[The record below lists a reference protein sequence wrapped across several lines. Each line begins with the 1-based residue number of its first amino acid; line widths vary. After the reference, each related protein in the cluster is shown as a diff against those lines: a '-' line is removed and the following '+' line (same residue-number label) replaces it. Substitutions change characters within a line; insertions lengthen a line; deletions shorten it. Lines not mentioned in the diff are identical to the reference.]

1 MSEKKEYAANK
12 NLKKEENHLD
22 TDSCDFHCSE
32 NKNSTTN
39 DQTCSID
46 EQNHDN
52 FCSCCSGDLLEEKDP
67 LWKRKHFMVIVIS
80 SITFVLGLYFDFF
93 TPYSNLAQIL
103 FLLVVAIS
111 GYNTIKSG
119 LKSILKGRFTI
130 NILISLAAL
139 GAFFIGE
146 GAEGASVLLLFYVAE
161 YLEDY
166 ASGRARKSIKSLL
179 ELAPVKALVR
189 KNGEMVKMNIEEV
202 NVHDIV
208 VVKPGDKIPVD
219 GKIIEGLS
227 HVNQAAITGES
238 IPISKKIGDD
248 VFAGTINE
256 EGYLEVEVNKK
267 STETVISKII
277 DLVKEAQNKKS
288 KTEIFIERFARYYT
302 PAVIL
307 MAVMVVLVPTFIL
320 GQSFEIWFYRAL
332 VLLVVSCPCALAIST
347 PVAMVSGITAAT
359 KKGLLI
365 KGGEFMEEMQ
375 NIETVVFDKTGTLT
389 MGKLEVTDVIS
400 INDYTSQEILS
411 IATALESKSQH
422 PLARAI
428 LSHAKKQSLITN
440 NNSVSGDKAHN
451 KSFDVKEF
459 ESLTGKGLKGKIDN
473 DTFYI
478 GQKSLFKDL
487 DLSPEWDKHVKP
499 KIIDLENQGKTAII
513 LGTDKKLM
521 GILGLMD
528 KIRDDSI
535 ATIQKL
541 KQMNIHTMMLTG
553 DNEGTAQS
561 ISSSIGLDEYRSNL
575 LPQDKLEIVEKL
587 LKEGKHVAMVG
598 DGVNDAPA
606 LARSSIGIAMGVA
619 GSDVAIETADVA
631 LMNDDISLINYL
643 IDLSKRTM
651 SVVKQNVTASIIIK
665 SSFALMT
672 VFGFVSLWMAVAIGD
687 MGLSLAVIINALRIG
702 SK

>member
-1 MSEKKEYAANK
+1 MSEKKEYAADK
-12 NLKKEENHLD
+12 NLKNEENHLD
-22 TDSCDFHCSE
+22 KDSCDCNCGE
-32 NKNSTTN
+32 NKTSTIN

-46 EQNHDN
+46 EENHDN

-80 SITFVLGLYFDFF
+80 SITFGLGLYFDFF

-103 FLLVVAIS
+103 FLLVVIIS

-119 LKSILKGRFTI
+119 LKSLLKGRFTI

-238 IPISKKIGDD
+238 IPISKKIGDT

-288 KTEIFIERFARYYT
+288 KTELFIERFARYYT
-302 PAVIL
+302 PSVIL

-320 GQSFEIWFYRAL
+320 GQSFETWFYRAL

-375 NIETVVFDKTGTLT
+375 NIETIVFDKTGTLT
-389 MGKLEVTDVIS
+389 MGKLEVTDVMS
-400 INDYTSQEILS
+400 INDYTSNEILS
-411 IATALESKSQH
+411 IAMALESKSQH

-428 LSHAKKQSLITN
+428 INYAKKQSLKTI
-440 NNSVSGDKAHN
+440 NNSVNDN
-451 KSFDVKEF
+451 KSFKVKEF
-459 ESLTGKGLKGKIDN
+459 KSLTGKGLKGKIDN

-521 GILGLMD
+521 GIFGLMD
-528 KIRDDSI
+528 KIRDNSI
-535 ATIQKL
+535 TTVDKL

-575 LPQDKLEIVEKL
+575 LPQDKVEIVEKL

-606 LARSSIGIAMGVA
+606 LARSNIGIAMGVA

-643 IDLSKRTM
+643 MDLSKRTM
-651 SVVKQNVTASIIIK
+651 FVVKQNVTASIIIK

>member
-1 MSEKKEYAANK
+1 
-12 NLKKEENHLD
+12 
-22 TDSCDFHCSE
+22 
-32 NKNSTTN
+32 
-39 DQTCSID
+39 
-46 EQNHDN
+46 
-52 FCSCCSGDLLEEKDP
+52 
-67 LWKRKHFMVIVIS
+67 
-80 SITFVLGLYFDFF
+80 
-93 TPYSNLAQIL
+93 
-103 FLLVVAIS
+103 
-111 GYNTIKSG
+111 
-119 LKSILKGRFTI
+119 
-130 NILISLAAL
+130 
-139 GAFFIGE
+139 
-146 GAEGASVLLLFYVAE
+146 VAE

-189 KNGEMVKMNIEEV
+189 KNGEMIKMNIAEV
-202 NVHDIV
+202 NVHDV
-208 VVKPGDKIPVD
+208 VIVKPGDKIPVD

-307 MAVMVVLVPTFIL
+307 MAIMVVLVPTFIL
-320 GQSFEIWFYRAL
+320 GQSFETWFYRAL

-365 KGGEFMEEMQ
+365 KGGEYMEEMQ
-375 NIETVVFDKTGTLT
+375 NIDTVVFDKTGTLT

-400 INDYTSQEILS
+400 INDYTSNEILS

-428 LSHAKKQSLITN
+428 INYTKKQSLKTTN
-440 NNSVSGDKAHN
+440 NAVNDN
-451 KSFDVKEF
+451 KSFEVKEF
-459 ESLTGKGLKGKIDN
+459 KSLTGKGLKGKNDN

-478 GQKSLFKDL
+478 GQKSLFQNL
-487 DLSPEWDKHVKP
+487 DVSPEWDKQVKP

-513 LGTDKKLM
+513 LGTDKKFM
-521 GILGLMD
+521 GIFGFMD
-528 KIRDDSI
+528 KIRDNSI
-535 ATIQKL
+535 TTVEKL
-541 KQMNIHTMMLTG
+541 KQMNIRTMMLTG

-575 LPQDKLEIVEKL
+575 LPQDKVEIVEKL

-606 LARSSIGIAMGVA
+606 LARSNIGIAMGVA

-643 IDLSKRTM
+643 IDLSKKTI

-702 SK
+702 SKYGQTLIFIFFNFNFLLNLKISRIPLSLYITIVI